1 MYSRGT
7 LPRGLGDTRDHRLS
21 VSSHNLADV
30 ERLYMA
36 MKNLSSPLPGARL
49 AAEGAAMPAVAA
61 VAGRGASMESLVCSV
76 MGDIPPPPLLMDH
89 LSPAPASP
97 RRPAPAWSP
106 HKSPGLGLA
115 LPPLPPKR
123 SSSRVA
129 ELGRPANLN
138 LAPDTAASIYSRPR
152 LEPAHRTSLMSTG
165 SSDSGTGSTSD
176 QDQPLLSPA

>member
-1 MYSRGT
+1 M
-7 LPRGLGDTRDHRLS
+7 
-21 VSSHNLADV
+21 
-30 ERLYMA
+30 
-36 MKNLSSPLPGARL
+36 
-49 AAEGAAMPAVAA
+49 
-61 VAGRGASMESLVCSV
+61 VCSV
-76 MGDIPPPPLLMDH
+76 LSDISPPPLIMEH
-89 LSPAPASP
+89 LS
-97 RRPAPAWSP
+97 PAPAWSP

-152 LEPAHRTSLMSTG
+152 LETAHRTSLMSTG

-176 QDQPLLSPA
+176 QDQPLLSPASGQFSWPGPGPRAGCDNQSVYSEANTTMTSNSGLYVKMRHLS

>member
-7 LPRGLGDTRDHRLS
+7 LPRGLGDTWDHRLS
-21 VSSHNLADV
+21 VSSHNLADLADV

-61 VAGRGASMESLVCSV
+61 VAGRGASLESLVCSV
-76 MGDIPPPPLLMDH
+76 MGDIPPPLLLMDH

-97 RRPAPAWSP
+97 RRPAPAPAWSP

-152 LEPAHRTSLMSTG
+152 LETGHRTSLMSTG
-165 SSDSGTGSTSD
+165 SSDSGTATRTSRC
-176 QDQPLLSPA
+176 

>member
-1 MYSRGT
+1 M
-7 LPRGLGDTRDHRLS
+7 
-21 VSSHNLADV
+21 
-30 ERLYMA
+30 
-36 MKNLSSPLPGARL
+36 
-49 AAEGAAMPAVAA
+49 
-61 VAGRGASMESLVCSV
+61 CSV
-76 MGDIPPPPLLMDH
+76 LSDISPPPLIMEH
-89 LSPAPASP
+89 LSPA
-97 RRPAPAWSP
+97 PAPAWSP

-152 LEPAHRTSLMSTG
+152 LETAHRTSLMSTG

-176 QDQPLLSPA
+176 QDQPLLSPASGQFSWPGPGPRAGATTRACTVRPTPP